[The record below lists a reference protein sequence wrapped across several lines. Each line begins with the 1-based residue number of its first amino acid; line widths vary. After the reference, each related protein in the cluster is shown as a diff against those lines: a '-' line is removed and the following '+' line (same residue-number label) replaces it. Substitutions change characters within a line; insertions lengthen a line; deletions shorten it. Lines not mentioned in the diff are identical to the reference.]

1 MCSRVAGLIIRT
13 AVLGALV
20 VSSTG
25 TAAAQANDPNP
36 GALTFTGSF
45 DVPTV
50 YFFRGLRQETDPKFT
65 MFPAADLG
73 IALTSG
79 DGAIKSSAVNIG
91 LWNSLMT
98 GSSGSD
104 GPRENMHYE
113 EDFYATLNL
122 GFGGGFGLGTTF
134 TAYTSPNLMF
144 SNVEELSFKITKSG
158 KFAPYG
164 IIGFEL
170 GDGQADAGANKG
182 TYLELGVGPSFPLGG
197 GKVTLTVPVKFG
209 FSLNDYY
216 ELDGEDHKFGFFDV
230 GGLITF
236 PLSGVS
242 SRFGS
247 WNVHG
252 GGDYLLFGDTTEAF
266 NVNSDGETSSN
277 QFIAIFGIG
286 VSY

>member
-1 MCSRVAGLIIRT
+1 
-13 AVLGALV
+13 
-20 VSSTG
+20 
-25 TAAAQANDPNP
+25 
-36 GALTFTGSF
+36 
-45 DVPTV
+45 
-50 YFFRGLRQETDPKFT
+50 
-65 MFPAADLG
+65 
-73 IALTSG
+73 
-79 DGAIKSSAVNIG
+79 
-91 LWNSLMT
+91 
-98 GSSGSD
+98 
-104 GPRENMHYE
+104 
-113 EDFYATLNL
+113 
-122 GFGGGFGLGTTF
+122 
-134 TAYTSPNLMF
+134 
-144 SNVEELSFKITKSG
+144 
-158 KFAPYG
+158 
-164 IIGFEL
+164 
-170 GDGQADAGANKG
+170 
-182 TYLELGVGPSFPLGG
+182 
-197 GKVTLTVPVKFG
+197 VTLTVPVKFG